1 MIGRHSEAE
10 ASAEGAHLV
19 DGRLAERRRN
29 MRIRRFMAEVATF
42 LFVAMMVMSPVL
54 AKEMPVPEKPSLY
67 VKDDAGVLNVE
78 QKDDLD
84 EMLKKYDKET
94 GNQIAV
100 LLIRTTGDESIE
112 KYSYRVA
119 TAWGVGQK
127 GKDNG
132 ILITIATEDR
142 KDRIEVGKGLES
154 EVTDSRAGRILR
166 TREVTR
172 SFHRK
177 RWNDGIR
184 SIISQLQ
191 ECIRTNGA
199 SVDRRSRLDAI
210 LVKGVSLLVL
220 GGVWISVISRMEAI
234 GKKIR
239 KKEKKKKN
247 SQVIKGLTRM
257 IPLTGAAVGIRV
269 MWGTLLGPEDMLV
282 PMFLLTFFTVIVVR
296 TIAYVL
302 GVKDSGWMYTGGG
315 SSHGRSSFGGGSFG
329 GGGASGGW

>member
-1 MIGRHSEAE
+1 MEKKMKTG
-10 ASAEGAHLV
+10 
-19 DGRLAERRRN
+19 
-29 MRIRRFMAEVATF
+29 RFMAGAGALIFALLMTV
-42 LFVAMMVMSPVL
+42 SPAL
-54 AKEMPVPEKPSLY
+54 AKETPVPEKPSMY
-67 VKDDAGVLNVE
+67 VKDEADALIYSQEDELN
-78 QKDDLD
+78 
-84 EMLKKYDKET
+84 EMLRKYDQKT
-94 GNQIAV
+94 GNQIAI
-100 LLIRTTGDESIE
+100 LIVRTTGNESIE

-119 TAWGVGQK
+119 SSWGVGQK

-172 SFHRK
+172 SFRRK
-177 RWNDGIR
+177 RWNDGIH

-239 KKEKKKKN
+239 KKEKKKKKKKN

-282 PMFLLTFFTVIVVR
+282 PMFLLTFVAVIAVR
-296 TIAYVL
+296 IAAYVL

-315 SSHGRSSFGGGSFG
+315 SSHGGSSFGGGSFG

>member
-1 MIGRHSEAE
+1 MG
-10 ASAEGAHLV
+10 
-19 DGRLAERRRN
+19 
-29 MRIRRFMAEVATF
+29 IRRLIAVVGTALVMTIVVLVHVQLKEMA
-42 LFVAMMVMSPVL
+42 MSP
-54 AKEMPVPEKPSLY
+54 AMSKETSVPEKPSSY
-67 VKDDAGVLNVE
+67 VRDDAGVLNGDQE
-78 QKDDLD
+78 TDLN
-84 EMLKKYDKET
+84 EKLKEYDKET

-112 KYSYRVA
+112 RYSYRVA

-172 SFHRK
+172 SFRRK

-247 SQVIKGLTRM
+247 SQVVKGLTRM

-296 TIAYVL
+296 AIAYVL

-315 SSHGRSSFGGGSFG
+315 SSHSGSSFGGGSFG

>member
-1 MIGRHSEAE
+1 MG
-10 ASAEGAHLV
+10 
-19 DGRLAERRRN
+19 
-29 MRIRRFMAEVATF
+29 IRRLIAVVGTALVMTIVVLVHVQLKEMA
-42 LFVAMMVMSPVL
+42 MSP
-54 AKEMPVPEKPSLY
+54 AMSKETSVPEKPSSY
-67 VKDDAGVLNVE
+67 VRDDAGVLNGDQE
-78 QKDDLD
+78 TDLN
-84 EMLKKYDKET
+84 EKLKEYDKET

-112 KYSYRVA
+112 RYSYRVA

-172 SFHRK
+172 SFRRK

-191 ECIRTNGA
+191 ECIRTKGA

-210 LVKGVSLLVL
+210 LVKGASLLVL
-220 GGVWISVISRMEAI
+220 GGVWISVISMMEAI

-247 SQVIKGLTRM
+247 SQVVKGLTRM

-315 SSHGRSSFGGGSFG
+315 SSHSGSSFGGGSFG

>member
-1 MIGRHSEAE
+1 MKTG
-10 ASAEGAHLV
+10 
-19 DGRLAERRRN
+19 
-29 MRIRRFMAEVATF
+29 RFMAGAGALIFALLMTV
-42 LFVAMMVMSPVL
+42 SPAL
-54 AKEMPVPEKPSLY
+54 AKETPVPEKPSMY
-67 VKDDAGVLNVE
+67 VKDEADALIYSQEDELN
-78 QKDDLD
+78 
-84 EMLKKYDKET
+84 EMLRKYDQKT

-112 KYSYRVA
+112 RYSYRVA

-172 SFHRK
+172 SFRRK

-191 ECIRTNGA
+191 ECIRTKGA

-210 LVKGVSLLVL
+210 LVKGASLLVL
-220 GGVWISVISRMEAI
+220 GGVWISVISMMEAI

-247 SQVIKGLTRM
+247 SQVVKGLTRM

-315 SSHGRSSFGGGSFG
+315 SSHSGSSFGGGSFG

>member
-1 MIGRHSEAE
+1 M
-10 ASAEGAHLV
+10 AEGVHLV
-19 DGRLAERRRN
+19 DGRLRKRRMS
-29 MRIRRFMAEVATF
+29 MRIRRFMAELATF
-42 LFVAMMVMSPVL
+42 FFVAMMAASPVL

-132 ILITIATEDR
+132 ILVTIATEDR

-172 SFHRK
+172 SFRRK

-191 ECIRTNGA
+191 ECIRTKGA

-210 LVKGVSLLVL
+210 LVKSVSLLVL

-269 MWGTLLGPEDMLV
+269 MWGTLIGPEDMLV

-315 SSHGRSSFGGGSFG
+315 SSHGGTGGGSSHGGSSFGGGSFG

>member
-1 MIGRHSEAE
+1 MG
-10 ASAEGAHLV
+10 
-19 DGRLAERRRN
+19 
-29 MRIRRFMAEVATF
+29 IRRLIAVVGTALVMTIVVLVHVQLKEMA
-42 LFVAMMVMSPVL
+42 MSP
-54 AKEMPVPEKPSLY
+54 AMSKETSVPEKPSSY
-67 VKDDAGVLNVE
+67 VRDDAGVLNGDQE
-78 QKDDLD
+78 TDLN
-84 EMLKKYDKET
+84 EKLKEYDKET

-112 KYSYRVA
+112 KYSYRIA

-172 SFHRK
+172 SFRRK

-191 ECIRTNGA
+191 ECIRTKGA
-199 SVDRRSRLDAI
+199 SVDRKSRLDAI

-257 IPLTGAAVGIRV
+257 IPLTGAA
-269 MWGTLLGPEDMLV
+269 GPRRHARADV
-282 PMFLLTFFTVIVVR
+282 SSD
-296 TIAYVL
+296 VL
-302 GVKDSGWMYTGGG
+302 HRHCG
-315 SSHGRSSFGGGSFG
+315 
-329 GGGASGGW
+329 

>member
-1 MIGRHSEAE
+1 MTGRHSEAE

-29 MRIRRFMAEVATF
+29 MRIRRFMAEAATF

-172 SFHRK
+172 SFRRK

-191 ECIRTNGA
+191 ECISTKGK
-199 SVDRRSRLDAI
+199 SVDRDAFFDGMLTRSVFFVFAGVVLWIAVVRNLKLIAKKSTGGTAGILPWIGRAGGAVSAGTVIFGPAKALIPLFATTFFIYMAIAIYADAI
-210 LVKGVSLLVL
+210 G
-220 GGVWISVISRMEAI
+220 AI
-234 GKKIR
+234 PH
-239 KKEKKKKN
+239 
-247 SQVIKGLTRM
+247 S
-257 IPLTGAAVGIRV
+257 
-269 MWGTLLGPEDMLV
+269 
-282 PMFLLTFFTVIVVR
+282 
-296 TIAYVL
+296 
-302 GVKDSGWMYTGGG
+302 G
-315 SSHGRSSFGGGSFG
+315 SSSSGGWSSGSGSSSGSSFGGGSFG

>member
-1 MIGRHSEAE
+1 MEKKMKTG
-10 ASAEGAHLV
+10 
-19 DGRLAERRRN
+19 
-29 MRIRRFMAEVATF
+29 RFMAGAGALIFALLMTV
-42 LFVAMMVMSPVL
+42 SPAL
-54 AKEMPVPEKPSLY
+54 AKETPVPEKPSMY
-67 VKDDAGVLNVE
+67 VKDEADALIYSQEDELN
-78 QKDDLD
+78 
-84 EMLKKYDKET
+84 EMLRKYDQKT

-112 KYSYRVA
+112 RYSYRVA

-172 SFHRK
+172 SFRRK

-191 ECIRTNGA
+191 ECIRTKGA

-210 LVKGVSLLVL
+210 LVKGASLLVL
-220 GGVWISVISRMEAI
+220 GGVWISVISMMEAI

-247 SQVIKGLTRM
+247 SQVVKGLTRM
-257 IPLTGAAVGIRV
+257 IPLVGSAVGIRV

-315 SSHGRSSFGGGSFG
+315 SSHSGSSFGGGSFG

>member
-1 MIGRHSEAE
+1 MEKKMKTG
-10 ASAEGAHLV
+10 
-19 DGRLAERRRN
+19 
-29 MRIRRFMAEVATF
+29 RFMAGAGALIFALLMTV
-42 LFVAMMVMSPVL
+42 SPAL
-54 AKEMPVPEKPSLY
+54 AKETPVPEKPSMY
-67 VKDDAGVLNVE
+67 VKDEADALIYSQEDELN
-78 QKDDLD
+78 
-84 EMLKKYDKET
+84 EMLRKYDQKT

-112 KYSYRVA
+112 RYSYRVA

-172 SFHRK
+172 SFRRK

-210 LVKGVSLLVL
+210 LVKGASLLVL
-220 GGVWISVISRMEAI
+220 GGVWISVISMMEAI

-247 SQVIKGLTRM
+247 SQVVKGLTRM

-296 TIAYVL
+296 AIAYVL

-315 SSHGRSSFGGGSFG
+315 SSHSGSSFGGGSFG

>member
-1 MIGRHSEAE
+1 MKTGRFTV
-10 ASAEGAHLV
+10 GAGALIFALLMTV
-19 DGRLAERRRN
+19 
-29 MRIRRFMAEVATF
+29 
-42 LFVAMMVMSPVL
+42 SPAL
-54 AKEMPVPEKPSLY
+54 AKETPVPEKPSLY
-67 VKDDAGVLNVE
+67 VRDDAGVLNGS
-78 QKDDLD
+78 QKNDLD
-84 EMLKKYDKET
+84 EALKKYDKET

-100 LLIRTTGDESIE
+100 LIVRTTGDEPIE
-112 KYSYRVA
+112 KYSYKVA
-119 TAWGVGQK
+119 SRWGIGQK
-127 GKDNG
+127 GNDNG
-132 ILITIATEDR
+132 ILITIATEDY

-154 EVTDSRAGRILR
+154 DVTDSRAGRILR
-166 TREVTR
+166 SDKVTDAFR
-172 SFHRK
+172 HE
-177 RWNDGIR
+177 RWYDGTH
-184 SIISQLQ
+184 SIISQVQ
-191 ECIRTNGA
+191 ECIRTKGA

-239 KKEKKKKN
+239 KKEKKKKKKKN

-269 MWGTLLGPEDMLV
+269 MWETLLGPEDMLV

-296 TIAYVL
+296 TIANVL

-315 SSHGRSSFGGGSFG
+315 SSHGGSSFGGGSFG

>member
-1 MIGRHSEAE
+1 MKTG
-10 ASAEGAHLV
+10 
-19 DGRLAERRRN
+19 
-29 MRIRRFMAEVATF
+29 RFMAGAGALIFALLMTV
-42 LFVAMMVMSPVL
+42 SPAL
-54 AKEMPVPEKPSLY
+54 AKETPVPEKPSMY
-67 VKDDAGVLNVE
+67 VKDEADALIYSQEDELN
-78 QKDDLD
+78 
-84 EMLKKYDKET
+84 EMLRKYDQKT

-112 KYSYRVA
+112 RYSYRVA

-172 SFHRK
+172 SFRRK

-191 ECIRTNGA
+191 ECIRTKGA

-210 LVKGVSLLVL
+210 LVKGASLLVL
-220 GGVWISVISRMEAI
+220 GGVWISVISMMEAI

-247 SQVIKGLTRM
+247 SQVVKGLTRM

-296 TIAYVL
+296 AIAYVL

-315 SSHGRSSFGGGSFG
+315 SSHSGSSFGGGSFG

>member
-1 MIGRHSEAE
+1 
-10 ASAEGAHLV
+10 
-19 DGRLAERRRN
+19 
-29 MRIRRFMAEVATF
+29 MAELATF
-42 LFVAMMVMSPVL
+42 FFVAMMAASPVL

-132 ILITIATEDR
+132 ILVTIATEDR

-172 SFHRK
+172 SFRRK

-191 ECIRTNGA
+191 ECIRTKGA

-210 LVKGVSLLVL
+210 LVKSVSLLVL

-269 MWGTLLGPEDMLV
+269 MWGTLIGPEDMLV

-315 SSHGRSSFGGGSFG
+315 SSHGGTGGGSSHGGSSFGGGSFG

>member
-1 MIGRHSEAE
+1 MEKKMKTG
-10 ASAEGAHLV
+10 
-19 DGRLAERRRN
+19 
-29 MRIRRFMAEVATF
+29 RFMAGAGALIFALLMTV
-42 LFVAMMVMSPVL
+42 SPAL
-54 AKEMPVPEKPSLY
+54 AKETPVPEKPSMY
-67 VKDDAGVLNVE
+67 VKDEADALIYSQEDELN
-78 QKDDLD
+78 
-84 EMLKKYDKET
+84 EMLRKYDQKT

-112 KYSYRVA
+112 RYSYRVA

-172 SFHRK
+172 SFRRK

-191 ECIRTNGA
+191 ECIRTKGA

-210 LVKGVSLLVL
+210 LVKGASLLVL
-220 GGVWISVISRMEAI
+220 GGVWISVISMMEAI

-247 SQVIKGLTRM
+247 SQVVKGLTRM

-315 SSHGRSSFGGGSFG
+315 SSHSGSSFGGGSFG